1 VRRNSYGVL
10 TFLFPDADTLTEMQA
25 GEMKQAHTVESL
37 RQEIGEIVAE
47 RQALRARGA
56 SPQELE
62 DNRRRLTEA
71 QAELSHRL
79 IERHLPQPQA
89 A

>member
-1 VRRNSYGVL
+1 L
-10 TFLFPDADTLTEMQA
+10 IEMQA
-25 GEMKQAHTVESL
+25 GEMTEPQTVESL

-56 SPQELE
+56 SPAELE
-62 DNRRRLTEA
+62 ENRRRLAET
-71 QAELSHRL
+71 QARLSHVL
-79 IERHLPQPQA
+79 IERYLPQTRA

>member
-1 VRRNSYGVL
+1 L
-10 TFLFPDADTLTEMQA
+10 IEMQA
-25 GEMKQAHTVESL
+25 GEMTEPQTVESL

-56 SPQELE
+56 SPAELE
-62 DNRRRLTEA
+62 ENRRRLA
-71 QAELSHRL
+71 QMQGRLSQVL
-79 IERHLPQPQA
+79 IERYLPQTQA